1 MSSKEALQKGLI
13 DQHIYLLIENRIA
26 QLHGRLPDSI
36 SINEALSWG
45 LLLVPLGRVRNP
57 ANDRRMTIEEA
68 CDTEFLD
75 VNRSIVIAPGT
86 DRIMTLARAVD
97 TGVFDLHSGDMHNF
111 VNNKTLTF
119 TEAVFQGYIPPLGL
133 SRPCRIPWLEALDRG
148 LLDLDNNLFTD
159 PTSRLRMDIDTALK

>member
-57 ANDRRMTIEEA
+57 ANNQRMTIEEA

-75 VNRSIVIAPGT
+75 MNRSIVIAPGT

-111 VNNKTLTF
+111 VSHKTLTF
-119 TEAVFQGYIPPLGL
+119 TEAVFRDTSHSWVSADLVVFHGRKLWIEDYWIWITTCSLTLPQDFKWILT
-133 SRPCRIPWLEALDRG
+133 
-148 LLDLDNNLFTD
+148 LL
-159 PTSRLRMDIDTALK
+159 